1 MNGSERAAGA
11 TRAGVTETVVR
22 LPHGLVLPAGVEEV
36 VVRRS
41 TRRRRSV
48 AARRDGRRIIV
59 MVPARMSRAEE
70 TRWVRDVV
78 GRIAGAARRGAS
90 AAGDEE
96 LMARAAGLRRTY
108 VPEAPEPASVRWVS
122 NQRSRWGSC
131 TSAERTIRLSDR
143 LRAMPDWVID
153 AVLVHELAHLVHC
166 DHGPAFRRIERRY
179 ELAEKASGFL
189 EGWEAGAAFVG
200 QGG

>member
-59 MVPARMSRAEE
+59 MVPARMSRA
-70 TRWVRDVV
+70 
-78 GRIAGAARRGAS
+78 
-90 AAGDEE
+90 EE